1 MRLCVPSRRLLPG
14 LLLCAALLSGCDN
27 PRPRE
32 PQLNPRPQPADALA
46 LPPAARSTEA
56 AVERPGPYAWDPDAR
71 AFTFQG
77 QPLQSGRLWTF
88 EGSTDGFVMAGG
100 EVAPAETLGLRLAA
114 RAFDPALRS
123 PSGLALDGAQFNH
136 VLVRVTR
143 LAPAADWDGALHYVT
158 AAHPEAA
165 AFMAKPFQGERP
177 KVNETVILAY
187 DMRSPTK
194 GGDDWV
200 SSLIESIRLDFDDAV
215 GGEFLIH
222 QIAITEP
229 PRPPS
234 PVSAPAPVLR
244 PAT

>member
-14 LLLCAALLSGCDN
+14 LLLCAALLSACDN

-46 LPPAARSTEA
+46 LPPPARSAKA
-56 AVERPGPYAWDPDAR
+56 AVERPGPYGWDSDAR
-71 AFTFQG
+71 AFTFEG
-77 QPLQSGRLWTF
+77 QPLRAGRLWTF

-165 AFMAKPFQGERP
+165 AFMAKPLQGEAPR
-177 KVNETVILAY
+177 VNETVILAY

-200 SSLIESIRLDFDDAV
+200 SSLIESIRLDFDDAA

-229 PRPPS
+229 PGPP
-234 PVSAPAPVLR
+234 PPARAPAPVLR